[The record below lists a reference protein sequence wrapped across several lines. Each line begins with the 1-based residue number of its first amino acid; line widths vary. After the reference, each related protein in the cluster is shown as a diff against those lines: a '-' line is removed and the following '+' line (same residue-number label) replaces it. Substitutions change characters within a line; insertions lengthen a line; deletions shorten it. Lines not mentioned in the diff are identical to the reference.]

1 MKKYKF
7 GVLGAGNMGTAIAEG
22 AVRAGRFAPEQVLM
36 FNRSEEKRAAH
47 AAKGYAVTGD
57 YTEVYAE
64 SEIVLLAVKPQNFDE
79 ILPHLAKYEGEKP
92 LVVSIAAGVTF
103 AKLEGALGA
112 DTAMIRVMPNTPLML
127 GEGATQL
134 VKNAAATD
142 KQLSELCELFNTM
155 GVTVTFEQENMLNE
169 VIPYA
174 GSAPAYLYAYADAFV
189 QSAKQHG
196 INEDDAL
203 TLICQTMIGS
213 AKMLLRRDKTPAE
226 LIRAVCS
233 PGGTTIEGDAHLL
246 RLMKELVAAKSEYD
260 HVADALRSVRETGY
274 GLVTPT
280 MNELT
285 LQEPEIVQQG
295 SRFGVRLKANAPSLH
310 LIRVDIETEVSP
322 VVGTEKQSEELVK
335 YLLEEFQNDPQTIW
349 NTNFFGKSLHE
360 LVREGL
366 ANKLMRMPVDA
377 QEKVQETL
385 SKIINEG
392 NGGMICILL

>member
-22 AVRAGRFAPEQVLM
+22 AVRAGRLTPEQVLM

-79 ILPHLAKYEGEKP
+79 ILPNLAKYEGEKP

-174 GSAPAYLYAYADAFV
+174 GSAPAYLYA
-189 QSAKQHG
+189 
-196 INEDDAL
+196 
-203 TLICQTMIGS
+203 
-213 AKMLLRRDKTPAE
+213 
-226 LIRAVCS
+226 
-233 PGGTTIEGDAHLL
+233 
-246 RLMKELVAAKSEYD
+246 
-260 HVADALRSVRETGY
+260 
-274 GLVTPT
+274 
-280 MNELT
+280 
-285 LQEPEIVQQG
+285 
-295 SRFGVRLKANAPSLH
+295 
-310 LIRVDIETEVSP
+310 
-322 VVGTEKQSEELVK
+322 
-335 YLLEEFQNDPQTIW
+335 
-349 NTNFFGKSLHE
+349 
-360 LVREGL
+360 
-366 ANKLMRMPVDA
+366 
-377 QEKVQETL
+377 
-385 SKIINEG
+385 
-392 NGGMICILL
+392 

>member
-47 AAKGYAVTGD
+47 AAKSYAVTGD

-79 ILPHLAKYEGEKP
+79 ILPNLAKYEGEKP

-233 PGGTTIEGDAHLL
+233 PGGTTIEG
-246 RLMKELVAAKSEYD
+246 MKVLEDRDLYGIVSEACDKCIKRAYEL
-260 HVADALRSVRETGY
+260 G
-274 GLVTPT
+274 
-280 MNELT
+280 
-285 LQEPEIVQQG
+285 
-295 SRFGVRLKANAPSLH
+295 
-310 LIRVDIETEVSP
+310 
-322 VVGTEKQSEELVK
+322 
-335 YLLEEFQNDPQTIW
+335 
-349 NTNFFGKSLHE
+349 
-360 LVREGL
+360 
-366 ANKLMRMPVDA
+366 
-377 QEKVQETL
+377 
-385 SKIINEG
+385 
-392 NGGMICILL
+392 

>member
-22 AVRAGRFAPEQVLM
+22 AVRAGRFTPEQVLM

-79 ILPHLAKYEGEKP
+79 ILPNLAKFEGEKP

-174 GSAPAYLYAYADAFV
+174 GSAPA
-189 QSAKQHG
+189 
-196 INEDDAL
+196 
-203 TLICQTMIGS
+203 
-213 AKMLLRRDKTPAE
+213 
-226 LIRAVCS
+226 
-233 PGGTTIEGDAHLL
+233 
-246 RLMKELVAAKSEYD
+246 
-260 HVADALRSVRETGY
+260 
-274 GLVTPT
+274 
-280 MNELT
+280 
-285 LQEPEIVQQG
+285 
-295 SRFGVRLKANAPSLH
+295 
-310 LIRVDIETEVSP
+310 
-322 VVGTEKQSEELVK
+322 
-335 YLLEEFQNDPQTIW
+335 
-349 NTNFFGKSLHE
+349 
-360 LVREGL
+360 
-366 ANKLMRMPVDA
+366 
-377 QEKVQETL
+377 
-385 SKIINEG
+385 
-392 NGGMICILL
+392 

>member
-79 ILPHLAKYEGEKP
+79 ILPNLAKYEGEKP

-155 GVTVTFEQENMLNE
+155 GVTVTFEHVLLLKRGHS
-169 VIPYA
+169 VCRF
-174 GSAPAYLYAYADAFV
+174 GSGVPVCLR
-189 QSAKQHG
+189 G
-196 INEDDAL
+196 R
-203 TLICQTMIGS
+203 ICAERKAARHQRG
-213 AKMLLRRDKTPAE
+213 RRA
-226 LIRAVCS
+226 
-233 PGGTTIEGDAHLL
+233 DAHLSDHD
-246 RLMKELVAAKSEYD
+246 RLGKNAA
-260 HVADALRSVRETGY
+260 
-274 GLVTPT
+274 
-280 MNELT
+280 
-285 LQEPEIVQQG
+285 
-295 SRFGVRLKANAPSLH
+295 AP
-310 LIRVDIETEVSP
+310 R
-322 VVGTEKQSEELVK
+322 
-335 YLLEEFQNDPQTIW
+335 
-349 NTNFFGKSLHE
+349 
-360 LVREGL
+360 
-366 ANKLMRMPVDA
+366 
-377 QEKVQETL
+377 
-385 SKIINEG
+385 
-392 NGGMICILL
+392 